1 MNTIH
6 TISFEPSNLTFSFSF
21 SPFAIPNSNEMLALD
36 EFEDNVNIILRKFS
50 VYKTEEITEYIK

>member
-1 MNTIH
+1 
-6 TISFEPSNLTFSFSF
+6 
-21 SPFAIPNSNEMLALD
+21 MLALD